1 MNSKLNEITEL
12 SFEDAL
18 AELDVI
24 VQKLETGESP
34 LEESINAYERGII
47 LKNHCEKKLKE
58 AQTKIEKISI
68 NNDGSIKTEPFKSEE

>member
-1 MNSKLNEITEL
+1 MNSKLNEIIDL

>member
-1 MNSKLNEITEL
+1 MNSKSNDIEIL

-18 AELDVI
+18 AELDII

-34 LEESINAYERGII
+34 LEESINAYERGIV

-68 NNDGSIKTEPFKSEE
+68 HNDGSIKTEPFETEE